1 MSPMQPTTDAVETEL
16 DTGRESN
23 SHNSSDTDVM
33 RAEIES
39 TRMRMSDTLDEIG
52 DRLNPQTIKEN
63 VKDSIREATIGRV
76 SHMARNAT
84 ESVQRGT
91 SGITNAVRENP
102 IPAAMIALGIGWM
115 FFNSTSERTER
126 GAQQVA
132 SGVKDK
138 AGELTDSVKARARSI
153 ASSVSDTSRRGQG
166 RIEEAYSANP
176 LALGAVAIAAGLAV
190 GLSAPVT
197 DREFRIMGGE
207 SPTFV

>member
-1 MSPMQPTTDAVETEL
+1 MSPMQPTTNEVEVQLDAAYEVNG
-16 DTGRESN
+16 D
-23 SHNSSDTDVM
+23 HSSETDVM

-52 DRLNPQTIKEN
+52 DRLNPQTIKDN
-63 VKDSIREATIGRV
+63 VKDSIREATVGRV

-115 FFNSTSERTER
+115 FFNSKPERAER
-126 GAQQVA
+126 GLQQIA
-132 SGVKDK
+132 SRVKDK
-138 AGELTDSVKARARSI
+138 TGDLTDTVKERAQSI
-153 ASSVSDTSRRGQG
+153 ASSVSETSRRGQG
-166 RIEEAYSANP
+166 RIEAAYSANP

-197 DREFRIMGGE
+197 DREFRMMGGE